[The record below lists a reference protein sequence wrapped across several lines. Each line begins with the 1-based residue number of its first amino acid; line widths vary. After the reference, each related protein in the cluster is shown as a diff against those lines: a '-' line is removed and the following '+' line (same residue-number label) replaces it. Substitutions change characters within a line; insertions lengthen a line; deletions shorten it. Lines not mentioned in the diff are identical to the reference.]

1 MRFHVGQNETV
12 GIMSK
17 KSGIVD
23 LSRRSLLRGAGAV
36 SVAAIA
42 GQALA
47 QTAIDEL
54 INAPRRGNW
63 DDQFDA
69 QASRTVT
76 AVASNTPMISG
87 NSATNMQQ
95 AIAQYQAIVS
105 NGGWPAVNPQ
115 VKLRLGVTDP
125 SVQALRQRL
134 MISGDLPQ
142 EAGMSNSFD
151 SYVDGAVKRFQARHG
166 LPEDGVLG
174 EFTIKALNVSAD
186 VRLNQL
192 NTNLIRLQSMSGD
205 LGPRYLMVNIPAAYV
220 EAVENDSVA
229 LRNTAVV
236 GRIDRPTHTINSKI
250 YEVILNP
257 YWTAPRSIVEKDIVP
272 LMQKDPTY
280 LTRNNIRLIDGNGTE
295 VSPES
300 VDWFAPKAPNLMFR
314 QDPGKINAMSS
325 TKINFHNPNNEYMH
339 DTPQQ
344 GLFNKLMRF
353 ESSGCMRVQNVRDL
367 VTWLLRDTPGWSRQ
381 EIERVITTRQN
392 NPIKLAQE
400 VPVYIVYITAWSAK
414 DQVVQFRDDIY
425 QKDGDA
431 QLALQANIGV
441 EQASGS
447 IEEDLLPQ

>member
-1 MRFHVGQNETV
+1 
-12 GIMSK
+12 MSK

-36 SVAAIA
+36 GVAAIA

-95 AIAQYQAIVS
+95 AIAQYQSIVS

-134 MISGDLPQ
+134 MISGDLAQ

-174 EFTIKALNVSAD
+174 EFTVKALNVSAD

-280 LTRNNIRLIDGNGTE
+280 LTRNNIRLIDGQGNE

-300 VDWFAPKAPNLMFR
+300 VDWHAPKAPNLMFR

-381 EIERVITTRQN
+381 EIERVISTRQN

-441 EQASGS
+441 EQVSGS
-447 IEEDLLPQ
+447 LEDDMLPQ

>member
-12 GIMSK
+12 GNMSK

-36 SVAAIA
+36 GVAAIA

-47 QTAIDEL
+47 QTAIDEV

-87 NSATNMQQ
+87 NSSTNMQQ
-95 AIAQYQAIVS
+95 AIAQYQSIVS

-134 MISGDLPQ
+134 MISGDLAQ
-142 EAGMSNSFD
+142 EAGMSDSFD

-280 LTRNNIRLIDGNGTE
+280 LTRNNIRLIDGQGSE

-300 VDWFAPKAPNLMFR
+300 VDWHAPKAPNLMFR

-381 EIERVITTRQN
+381 EIERVISTRQN

-414 DQVVQFRDDIY
+414 DRVVQFRDDIY

-441 EQASGS
+441 EQVSGS
-447 IEEDLLPQ
+447 LEDDMLPQ